1 MLNQFNNLLNPEAVA
16 VIGAS
21 PDRTKIG
28 NAVLENLVNQG
39 YEGKI
44 YPVNPS
50 YGEILGLTCYDDISS
65 VPGNV
70 DLAVIALPAKLA
82 PGVLEQCVKKEVAFV
97 IIVAG
102 GFSELGDEGRMLEA
116 SLVDKLKGSKT
127 RLIGPNTV
135 GVLFPHSKVNTAL
148 TPGERIWFP
157 TEGQIGFISQSGALG
172 LLVMD
177 SIAENGTGISGF
189 VNIGNRADMDE
200 EDLMEMFLGHPETR
214 SIVAY
219 LESIGNGDRFFNAIG
234 RVNREKPVV
243 ILKTGRTTEASAA
256 ASFHTGAMATNDR
269 VLAGVLRQEGVI
281 RAYNEVELLDFGKA
295 LAYARPLLGNRIA
308 VLTTAGGVGVLT
320 TDLLT
325 TDDSRPALSMARFND
340 TEIAELRKHALS
352 IASLNN
358 PIDLTADGSTQAYAS
373 ILEILSES
381 PNVDGIIA
389 YALPQTPKI
398 DASVVEP
405 IMSAS
410 GKKTT
415 IVGVIGGRLKGDMM
429 VQLEKAKIPAYPS
442 VQRAVASMKAL
453 YLRYWYMRRLADGK

>member
-1 MLNQFNNLLNPEAVA
+1 MKQFNKLLSPNAVA

-21 PDRTKIG
+21 PDRSKIG
-28 NAVLENLVNQG
+28 NAVLENLVSQG
-39 YEGKI
+39 FEGKI

-50 YGEILGLTCYDDISS
+50 YEEILGLKCYAEIES
-65 VPGNV
+65 VPGKV

-82 PGVLEQCVKKEVAFV
+82 PTVLEQCVRKEVAFV

-102 GFSELGDEGRMLEA
+102 GFSELGDEGRKLEL
-116 SLVDKLKGSKT
+116 SLKEKIRGSRT

-148 TPGERIWFP
+148 TPGDRIWFP
-157 TEGQIGFISQSGALG
+157 HEGQIGFISQSGALG

-177 SIAENGTGISGF
+177 SITENGTGISGF
-189 VNIGNRADMDE
+189 VNIGNRADIDE
-200 EDLMEMFLGHPETR
+200 EDLMEMFLGHAETR

-219 LESIGNGDRFFNAIG
+219 LESISDGGRFFSTVK
-234 RVNREKPVV
+234 RVNMEKPIVV
-243 ILKTGRTTEASAA
+243 LKTGRTSEASAA
-256 ASFHTGAMATNDR
+256 ASFHTGALASNDR
-269 VLAGVLRQEGVI
+269 VLEGILRQVGVV

-295 LAYARPLLGNRIA
+295 LAYARPLEGKRIA
-308 VLTTAGGVGVLT
+308 VLTTAGGLGVLT

-325 TDDSRPALSMARFND
+325 TEDARPALSMAKFND
-340 TEIAELRKHALS
+340 TELAELKKHALP

-358 PIDLTADGSTQAYAS
+358 PIDLTADGSTQSYAS
-373 ILEILSES
+373 ILDLLSNS
-381 PNVDGIIA
+381 DNVDGIIA

-398 DASVVEP
+398 DSSVIEP

-415 IVGVIGGRLKGDMM
+415 IVGVIGNRLTKDLML
-429 VQLEKAKIPAYPS
+429 QLEKAGIPAYPT
-442 VQRAVASMKAL
+442 VQRTVAAMKAL
-453 YLRYWYMRRLADGK
+453 YLRSTYIRRLLYGS

>member
-1 MLNQFNNLLNPEAVA
+1 MKQFNKLLSPNAVA

-21 PDRTKIG
+21 PDRSKIG
-28 NAVLENLVNQG
+28 NAVLENLVSQG
-39 YEGKI
+39 FEGKI

-50 YGEILGLTCYDDISS
+50 YEEILGLKCYAEIES
-65 VPGNV
+65 VPGKV

-82 PGVLEQCVKKEVAFV
+82 PTVLEQCVRKEVAFV

-102 GFSELGDEGRMLEA
+102 GFSELGDEGRKLEL
-116 SLVDKLKGSKT
+116 SLKEKIRGSRT

-148 TPGERIWFP
+148 TPGDRIWFP
-157 TEGQIGFISQSGALG
+157 HEGQIGFISQSGALG

-177 SIAENGTGISGF
+177 SITENGTGISGF
-189 VNIGNRADMDE
+189 VNIGNRADIDE
-200 EDLMEMFLGHPETR
+200 EDLMEMFLGHAETR

-219 LESIGNGDRFFNAIG
+219 LESISDGGRFFSTVK
-234 RVNREKPVV
+234 RVNMEKPIVV
-243 ILKTGRTTEASAA
+243 LKTGRTSEASAA
-256 ASFHTGAMATNDR
+256 ASFHTGALASNDR
-269 VLAGVLRQEGVI
+269 VLEGILRQVGVV

-295 LAYARPLLGNRIA
+295 LAYARPLEGKRIA

-325 TDDSRPALSMARFND
+325 TEDARPALSMAKFND
-340 TEIAELRKHALS
+340 TELAELKKHALP

-358 PIDLTADGSTQAYAS
+358 PIDLTADGSTQSYAS
-373 ILEILSES
+373 ILDLLSNS
-381 PNVDGIIA
+381 DNVDGIIA

-398 DASVVEP
+398 DSSVIEP

-415 IVGVIGGRLKGDMM
+415 IVGVIGNRLTKDLML
-429 VQLEKAKIPAYPS
+429 QLEKAGIPAYPT
-442 VQRAVASMKAL
+442 VQRTVAAMKAL
-453 YLRYWYMRRLADGK
+453 YLRSTYIRRLLYGS